1 MAHKWLDN
9 AQILGFGCNISTKSF
24 EFRIMENLT
33 ILFFGKTGV
42 GKSST
47 LNRLFD
53 LDWPVDD
60 SVACTKEP
68 QFCYLEQSHWKDLN
82 LPYKQVQVVDM
93 PGIGES
99 ISADENYMAFYEEWL
114 SKTHSLVW
122 VTQADTRAYKRD
134 EVFLLKLSSLFSSSI
149 FITIALNK
157 IDYLGVDDGEEGFNI
172 ETRKPSKDQL
182 RRLNEKID
190 DIYEIFKGA
199 IGENIVFEKNQIVP
213 YTSMYGWGMQNLKE
227 KILLRR

>member
-1 MAHKWLDN
+1 MKD
-9 AQILGFGCNISTKSF
+9 
-24 EFRIMENLT
+24 LT

-47 LNRLFD
+47 LNKLFG
-53 LDWPVDD
+53 LNWAVDD

-68 QFCYLEQSHWKDLN
+68 QFCYLDQLHWDNLN

-99 ISADENYMAFYEEWL
+99 ISDDENYMTFYEEWMP
-114 SKTHSLVW
+114 KTHSLVW

-134 EVFLLKLSSLFSSSI
+134 EIFLLKLSSLFSHSL
-149 FITIALNK
+149 FLTVALNK
-157 IDYLGVDDGEEGFNI
+157 IDYLGVDDGEEGFNA
-172 ETRKPSKDQL
+172 ETGRPSEDQL
-182 RRLNEKID
+182 RRVNDKID

-199 IGENIVFEKNQIVP
+199 IGEKLVFEKNQIVP
-213 YTSMYGWGMQNLKE
+213 YTSIYGWGMQDLKD
-227 KILLRR
+227 KILLRG